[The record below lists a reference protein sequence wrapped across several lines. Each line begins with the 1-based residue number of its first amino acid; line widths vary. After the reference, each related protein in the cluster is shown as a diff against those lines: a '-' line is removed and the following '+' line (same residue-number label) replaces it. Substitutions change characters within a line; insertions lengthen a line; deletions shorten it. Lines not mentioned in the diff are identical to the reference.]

1 MSAAAGTSLDS
12 LLDGKVKLLQPKEG
26 YRVAIDPVLL
36 AAATPIVAGERA
48 LDMGCGTFAIGLC
61 LAARVAGAFVV
72 GLESQP
78 EIAALARASIELN
91 GMGGFLSV
99 IEGDAARP
107 PVALRRDS
115 FDHVITNPPYL
126 TDDAAGQAV
135 RESSKG
141 HAHVETMTLAPW
153 LDACLR
159 RLRPAGHLSIVHRA
173 DRLDEILTH
182 LSGRA
187 GDIRIFPL
195 WPRTSSPKPSR
206 LLVRA
211 RKGSRAGVQLLRGMV
226 LHAEDGT
233 FTAEAS
239 AILRDGMPLKL

>member
-1 MSAAAGTSLDS
+1 MDSVATSLDR
-12 LLDGKVKLLQPKEG
+12 LLGGKVNLLQPQKG

-36 AAATPIVAGERA
+36 AAATPIAAGERA

-61 LAARVAGAFVV
+61 LAARVPGSFVV
-72 GLESQP
+72 GLESNP
-78 EIAALARASIELN
+78 AIAALARASIDLN
-91 GMGGFLSV
+91 NMNEFLSV

-126 TDDAAGQAV
+126 TEDAAGRAAHAGP
-135 RESSKG
+135 KA
-141 HAHVETMTLAPW
+141 HAHVEGMTLAPW

-159 RLRPAGHLSIVHRA
+159 RLRPAGYLSIVHRA
-173 DRLDEILTH
+173 DRLDEILSH

-195 WPRTSSPKPSR
+195 WPRASSPKPSR

-226 LHAEDGT
+226 LHGEGGT

-239 AILRDGMPLKL
+239 AVLRDGMPLKL